1 VSFLLKNSGKM
12 EGSEIVQL
20 YIQDVKSSV
29 ERPVKELKNFIKV
42 KLQPGEKVKVEL
54 EIDQLDLSYYDE
66 ALSSWVAEPGTF
78 DILIG
83 SSSKDIK
90 LQGSFELTE

>member
-1 VSFLLKNSGKM
+1 L
-12 EGSEIVQL
+12 
-20 YIQDVKSSV
+20 KSSV

-54 EIDQLDLSYYDE
+54 EIDHQDLSFYDE
-66 ALSSWVAEPGTF
+66 ASSSWVAEPGTF
-78 DILIG
+78 DVLIG

-90 LQGSFELTE
+90 LQGYFELTE